1 MAPSRSPPLP
11 PDTPN
16 FSTHDPLSPFPPDEP
31 GGITLSSIEVNLL
44 IYSYLLESNFH
55 HTAFS
60 LLHESGL
67 PHTSLWQ
74 HYNPSSSTFPYPSH
88 PPLSSHSNPNHP
100 SSIHNHPSSIHNPH
114 TQTNNPHA
122 HHTQA
127 NTPGTNIQM
136 EKNSKSHR
144 PQSTKSPL
152 SATFGTE
159 RNKISRGELI
169 RWLWKGIRL
178 EYITRHLINDSSKY
192 GPCPSPFHLLIP
204 HHCPIDYPSSR
215 LNPLEP
221 NSPNQK
227 INKLPPKQ
235 VISFDIEVDHVEN
248 QDQDRDR
255 GQEHGTETEQGKE
268 RVETYERET
277 TQSRGGQEKG
287 KRKATRASTERNR
300 SISPVKGREKK
311 KARISTGSLTEDK
324 TRKIEDI
331 SRPSSANS
339 ISISGSGSNI
349 TTKFDIDTQQ
359 DNSNKSV
366 NVTNRGRTTTTTIG
380 GKGKK
385 KSDFLQVPK
394 TKRSVSVT
402 STSKLSV
409 VSNMEVDPKRIR
421 SEDLAVFTQ
430 HRDQVS
436 CLAWNPT
443 IMDDVATG
451 SSDGTARIWHLTSN
465 EGDLKKGDEGVYE
478 SEMGDGKGK
487 GKALR
492 LEKPEK
498 DKVLV
503 VTHKSVESSKR
514 AVTAVA
520 WHPSGSLWATGCDDS
535 VVRIY
540 TPSGQITAI
549 LNYGRGKVNALR
561 FSPGGSMILAA
572 KDDYTIACFDVA
584 GGLKCSFEAHSKE
597 VNDIDWLDDSVFA
610 SGANDHTAFVFR
622 VGDRRPKFTF
632 KGHTDDVTRVRW
644 APGDVGGESSGK
656 IGSGASRLLAT
667 CSDDGSI
674 MIWRLPYYPEPGAKS
689 DSRSLSPQKAREGED
704 DYFAQG
710 DACVSRIMVIDE
722 SENKRMNTL
731 EWGKIGDRVVVAA
744 GGQDSLVRVF
754 DPLTSECIYTLPGL
768 ESGTGS
774 IAFAPSGF
782 GSFLAGGGWDGELM
796 IWDLATG
803 KVIKEYE
810 VEEDWGDQNRR
821 TKPLI
826 MTMSWR
832 DDGQQLAVGTHN
844 KKLITAY
851 VGDLSTSQEAM
862 QKEGSTKGEDVLME

>member
-44 IYSYLLESNFH
+44 IYSYLIESNFH

-88 PPLSSHSNPNHP
+88 PPLSSHSNHP
-100 SSIHNHPSSIHNPH
+100 SSIHNHPSSTHNPH
-114 TQTNNPHA
+114 TQTNNPHT

-127 NTPGTNIQM
+127 NTAGTNIQM

-159 RNKISRGELI
+159 KNKISRGELI

-235 VISFDIEVDHVEN
+235 VKSFDIEVDHIEN
-248 QDQDRDR
+248 QGQDREQE
-255 GQEHGTETEQGKE
+255 QEHGPETEQGKE
-268 RVETYERET
+268 KVETYARET

-324 TRKIEDI
+324 T
-331 SRPSSANS
+331 P
-339 ISISGSGSNI
+339 
-349 TTKFDIDTQQ
+349 
-359 DNSNKSV
+359 
-366 NVTNRGRTTTTTIG
+366 
-380 GKGKK
+380 
-385 KSDFLQVPK
+385 
-394 TKRSVSVT
+394 
-402 STSKLSV
+402 
-409 VSNMEVDPKRIR
+409 
-421 SEDLAVFTQ
+421 EDLAIFTQ

-465 EGDLKKGDEGVYE
+465 EGDLNKGD
-478 SEMGDGKGK
+478 
-487 GKALR
+487 R
-492 LEKPEK
+492 
-498 DKVLV
+498 VLV
-503 VTHKSVESSKR
+503 VAHKSVESSKR

-644 APGDVGGESSGK
+644 APGDV
-656 IGSGASRLLAT
+656 ASRLLAT

-710 DACVSRIMVIDE
+710 DACVGRIMVIDE

-796 IWDLATG
+796 IWDLETG
-803 KVIKEYE
+803 KVIKEHE

-832 DDGQQLAVGTHN
+832 DDGRQLAVGTHN